1 MKKMIDDKVVNDV
14 TTKKKYVK
22 PEIEAIVLDEQP
34 KLLVDSPAYSINPL
48 HREID
53 D

>member
-1 MKKMIDDKVVNDV
+1 MKKMIEAKVVNDV

-53 D
+53 Y